1 VSSSAAG
8 RRISARAA
16 ELLGIGC
23 LLCAVG
29 GCGVDTAPTSTALVA
44 TTQLEAPGDEVESSP
59 IPTSTPHAEAVGLA
73 QKALAAFADHSVSA
87 EAWFANLAPF
97 LSLEAQQDY
106 LGTDPELVPVDQLQ
120 GRAQLQPP
128 VSDFL
133 ATVTQDTDVGV
144 YTVLLSRTDDGQ
156 WQVESITPPDGVG
169 P

>member
-1 VSSSAAG
+1 M
-8 RRISARAA
+8 
-16 ELLGIGC
+16 
-23 LLCAVG
+23 
-29 GCGVDTAPTSTALVA
+29 
-44 TTQLEAPGDEVESSP
+44 ESSP
-59 IPTSTPHAEAVGLA
+59 IPTSITHAEAVGVA
-73 QKALAAFADHSVSA
+73 REALTAFADHSVGA
-87 EAWFANLAPF
+87 DAWFANLAPF

-120 GRAQLQPP
+120 GRAQLQAP

-144 YTVLLSRTDDGQ
+144 YTVLLSRADDGQ